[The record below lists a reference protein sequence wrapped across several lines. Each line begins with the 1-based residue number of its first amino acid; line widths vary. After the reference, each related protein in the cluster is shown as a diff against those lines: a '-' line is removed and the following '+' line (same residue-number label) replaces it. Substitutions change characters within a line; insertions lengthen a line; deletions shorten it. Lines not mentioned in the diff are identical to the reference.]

1 MVTNNSPLCEPVSA
15 DAPCGIDLEDTQLLA
30 SFDAFRVFGGD
41 TSVRPDI
48 DWPGVRAQALTA
60 LAQSRDLRLLTH
72 LAAATLRIEGI
83 KAFCAVLTVADY
95 WLTQS
100 WGLVFPRVQDD
111 ALLRKNA
118 LNCLADPMAIVAPL
132 RRSPIISHRQFGTFT
147 LRDVELATG
156 QLEATDTDRNVPG
169 TAQIE
174 AALVAAPIEEL
185 SALVRELDAAGVAL
199 DSIVANMQ
207 QRAGPEAAPEF
218 AALVK
223 PLSRIRKILV
233 AHLATRAGADPQ
245 GSLSIAVAPELF
257 GRADGGGGAEV
268 SVSADGVEIIKSRQD
283 AIRAIDAAV
292 LFFRRYEPSSPVPML
307 LERARRLVSKSF
319 MEVLEDIAPE
329 GVPQAKL
336 VGGVRAAA
344 E

>member
-1 MVTNNSPLCEPVSA
+1 VVTSNSPLCEPVSV

-30 SFDAFRVFGGD
+30 SFDAFRVFGSD

-48 DWPGVRAQALTA
+48 DWPGVRTRALTA

-72 LAAATLRIEGI
+72 LAAATLRVEGI
-83 KAFCAVLTVADY
+83 KAFCVVLTVADC
-95 WLTQS
+95 WLTRC
-100 WGLVFPRVQDD
+100 WDLVFPRVQDD

-156 QLEATDTDRNVPG
+156 QLEATDTDRNAPG

-174 AALVAAPIEEL
+174 AALAAAPIEEL
-185 SALVRELDAAGVAL
+185 SILVGELAAAGAAL
-199 DSIVANMQ
+199 DNIVANMQ
-207 QRAGPEAAPEF
+207 HHAGPQSAPDF
-218 AALVK
+218 AALAR
-223 PLSRIRKILV
+223 PLTRIRKVLTE
-233 AHLATRAGADPQ
+233 HLAARTGADPMAALAA
-245 GSLSIAVAPELF
+245 GAAADIF
-257 GRADGGGGAEV
+257 GRADDTAGAEV

-292 LFFRRYEPSSPVPML
+292 LFFRRYEPSSPVPLL
-307 LERARRLVSKSF
+307 LERARRLVAKSF

-336 VGGVRAAA
+336 VGGIRAAA

>member
-30 SFDAFRVFGGD
+30 SFDAFRVFGSD
-41 TSVRPDI
+41 TPVRPDI
-48 DWPGVRAQALTA
+48 DWPGVRTQALAA

-72 LAAATLRIEGI
+72 LAAATLRVEGI
-83 KAFCAVLTVADY
+83 KAFCVVLTVADC
-95 WLTQS
+95 WLTRC
-100 WGLVFPRVQDD
+100 WDLVFPRVQDD
-111 ALLRKNA
+111 ALLRQNA

-156 QLEATDTDRNVPG
+156 QLEATDSDRNAPG

-174 AALVAAPIEEL
+174 VALAAAPIEEL
-185 SALVRELDAAGVAL
+185 SILVGELAAAGVAL
-199 DSIVANMQ
+199 DNIVANMQ
-207 QRAGPEAAPEF
+207 QHAGSQSAPDF
-218 AALVK
+218 AALAK
-223 PLSRIRKILV
+223 ALSRIRKVLTE
-233 AHLATRAGADPQ
+233 HLATRTGADPMAA
-245 GSLSIAVAPELF
+245 GAAPDIF
-257 GRADGGGGAEV
+257 GRANGTAGTEV
-268 SVSADGVEIIKSRQD
+268 SVPADGVEIIKSRQD

-292 LFFRRYEPSSPVPML
+292 LFFRRYEPSSPVPLL
-307 LERARRLVSKSF
+307 LERARRLVAKSF

-336 VGGVRAAA
+336 VGGIRAAA

>member
-1 MVTNNSPLCEPVSA
+1 MVTNNSPLCEPVSV

-48 DWPGVRAQALTA
+48 DWPGVRTQALKA

-72 LAAATLRIEGI
+72 LAAATLRVEGI
-83 KAFCAVLTVADY
+83 KAFCVVLTVADC
-95 WLTQS
+95 WLTQC
-100 WGLVFPRVQDD
+100 WDLVFPRVQDD
-111 ALLRKNA
+111 ALLRQNA

-132 RRSPIISHRQFGTFT
+132 RRSPIISQRQFGTFT

-156 QLEATDTDRNVPG
+156 QLEATDTDRNAPG
-169 TAQIE
+169 SAQIE
-174 AALVAAPIEEL
+174 AALAAAPIEEL
-185 SALVRELDAAGVAL
+185 SILVGELAAAGVAL

-207 QRAGPEAAPEF
+207 HHAGPQSAPDF
-218 AALVK
+218 AALAK
-223 PLSRIRKILV
+223 PLARIRKVLTE
-233 AHLATRAGADPQ
+233 HLAARATDPQ
-245 GSLSIAVAPELF
+245 ALLSAGLAPDIF
-257 GRADGGGGAEV
+257 ARADGTAGAEV
-268 SVSADGVEIIKSRQD
+268 SGSADGVEIIKSRQE

-292 LFFRRYEPSSPVPML
+292 LFFRRYEPSSPVPLL

-336 VGGVRAAA
+336 VGGIRAAA

>member
-1 MVTNNSPLCEPVSA
+1 MVTNNSPLCEPVSV

-48 DWPGVRAQALTA
+48 DWPGVRTQALTA
-60 LAQSRDLRLLTH
+60 LSQSRDLRLLTH
-72 LAAATLRIEGI
+72 LGAATLRTEGI
-83 KAFCAVLTVADY
+83 KAFCAVLTVADF

-111 ALLRKNA
+111 ALLRTNA
-118 LNCLADPMAIVAPL
+118 LNCFADPMAIVAPL

-156 QLEATDTDRNVPG
+156 QLEATDADRNAPG

-174 AALVAAPIEEL
+174 AALAAAPIEEL
-185 SALVRELDAAGVAL
+185 SALVRELHAAAGAL

-207 QRAGPEAAPEF
+207 QHAGPQSAPDF
-218 AALVK
+218 AALAK
-223 PLSRIRKILV
+223 PLGRIRKLLTE
-233 AHLATRAGADPQ
+233 HLAARSGADPRGSLSVAVAPDIFAGAD
-245 GSLSIAVAPELF
+245 
-257 GRADGGGGAEV
+257 GAAGDAV
-268 SVSADGVEIIKSRQD
+268 SVSADGVEIIKSRQE

-292 LFFRRYEPSSPVPML
+292 LFFRRYEPSSPVPLL

>member
-1 MVTNNSPLCEPVSA
+1 LVTNNSPLCEPVSV

-48 DWPGVRAQALTA
+48 DWPGVRNQALKA

-72 LAAATLRIEGI
+72 LAAATLRVEGI
-83 KAFCAVLTVADY
+83 KAFCVVLTVADC
-95 WLTQS
+95 WLTQC
-100 WGLVFPRVQDD
+100 WDLVFPRVQDD
-111 ALLRKNA
+111 ALLRQNA

-132 RRSPIISHRQFGTFT
+132 RRSPIISQRQFGTFT

-156 QLEATDTDRNVPG
+156 QLEATDTDRNAPG
-169 TAQIE
+169 SAQIE
-174 AALVAAPIEEL
+174 AALAAAPIEEL
-185 SALVRELDAAGVAL
+185 SILVGELAAAGLAL

-207 QRAGPEAAPEF
+207 HHAGPQSAPDF
-218 AALVK
+218 AALAK
-223 PLSRIRKILV
+223 PLARIRKVLTE
-233 AHLATRAGADPQ
+233 HLAARAADPQ
-245 GSLSIAVAPELF
+245 ALLSAGLAPDIF
-257 GRADGGGGAEV
+257 ASADGTAGVEV
-268 SVSADGVEIIKSRQD
+268 SGSADGVEIIKSRQE

-292 LFFRRYEPSSPVPML
+292 LFFRRHEPSSPVPLL

-336 VGGVRAAA
+336 VGGIRAAA